1 MIFLYFRVGFA
12 TLSVLGCL
20 ANYFEFLLIKIS
32 RTNSNILILL
42 KQSSNLMIA
51 ASLVMPKMNFLCYL
65 QSFLLEAGI
74 IASIISNLLSSW
86 YLYLKHVKLMSSIK
100 KYITWWIF
108 LNLIFPFFISALLIE
123 FYEDSDYNFCW
134 LKVENSY
141 ITIPHIVLV
150 LGSFMVQVFVLYK
163 VYKKYKPKNVNSY
176 KLIKLF
182 YDTIIF
188 GISYVAFIL
197 LLCIFIWKWFY

>member
-42 KQSSNLMIA
+42 KPSSNLMIA

-86 YLYLKHVKLMSSIK
+86 YLYLKHVMLMSSIK
-100 KYITWWIF
+100 KYIT
-108 LNLIFPFFISALLIE
+108 
-123 FYEDSDYNFCW
+123 
-134 LKVENSY
+134 
-141 ITIPHIVLV
+141 
-150 LGSFMVQVFVLYK
+150 
-163 VYKKYKPKNVNSY
+163 
-176 KLIKLF
+176 
-182 YDTIIF
+182 
-188 GISYVAFIL
+188 
-197 LLCIFIWKWFY
+197 